1 MLDWKPEIVRRL
13 APLNL
18 APTRQAEIAEE
29 LAQHLDDRYQELL
42 GSGQSEDTA
51 FRTALDEL
59 KGEDLLARSLR
70 LVEATH
76 YHEAIAPGKA
86 TGNFFSGFLQDIR
99 YGLRML
105 AKSPAFALIAILT
118 LALGIG
124 ANAAIFQLIDA
135 VRLRA
140 LPVKDPNSLASVH
153 RSQVTW
159 GNCNGPYCQF
169 TFPLWQQIRQRQ
181 QAFSSIAAWGADTL
195 NLANGGEVD
204 NARVIWVSGDF
215 FRTLDVQPMLGRL
228 ISDADDETGCAG
240 GADLSYSFWQGRYGG
255 GASVIGKTLTIDGHP
270 FPILGVTPPSF
281 YGVAVGDRF
290 DVAIP
295 ICSEPIVDGQFS
307 RITGPR
313 EREDWWLSI
322 FGRLKPEWT
331 VRSATAQLAVVAG
344 AALHETIPPQY
355 DPEGVKHYLA
365 YKFEAWP
372 VANGFSVMRRDDSDP
387 LWLLLGLSGLVLL
400 IACAN
405 LANLMLARASSR
417 EREVAVRLALGA
429 SRMRLIRQVL
439 SESALLAIA
448 GTICGGFLAAVL
460 SRFLV
465 AFISTSDNPIF
476 LDMSTDWRV
485 LGFAAG
491 LAILT
496 TLLFGLV
503 PALRSGSVPPGSVL
517 KTGGRAIT
525 TGRERF
531 RLQRMLVAS
540 QVALSLVL
548 LAGAL
553 LFARSLRNL
562 MARDPGFQ
570 ANGMLVTNL
579 DYTRLKLPAAQ
590 QWPFERDLLERV
602 RAIPGVVAAGVSNRS
617 PVSGSGSN
625 DRILDKN
632 GNYHPNGHAF
642 EDFVSPE
649 YFATI
654 EDPILEGRDFNA
666 NDSASSPKVAIVNQT
681 FVKQFLD
688 GVQNPIGKQFR
699 VPVWND
705 AGKPPRYFTV
715 VGEVKDSV
723 YNDLHEPMVPV
734 MYFPRTQLVPPF
746 VGSFPTFL
754 IRSRVGMAGLLNSV
768 KDTIMGVNPEVDIEF
783 KLLSTQV
790 RESLTQDQLMATLCG
805 FFAALAVLLAAI
817 GLYGVISYTVAQRTN
832 EIGVRM
838 ALGAQHSNVIRLIL
852 GEVSVLIGIGVA
864 MGVGLALAGGTAAG
878 SLLYGLK
885 AHDPLT
891 LALAI
896 ILLAAIGLAASF
908 VPARRASRL
917 DPMAAL
923 RYE

>member
-1 MLDWKPEIVRRL
+1 MNTL
-13 APLNL
+13 
-18 APTRQAEIAEE
+18 
-29 LAQHLDDRYQELL
+29 
-42 GSGQSEDTA
+42 
-51 FRTALDEL
+51 F
-59 KGEDLLARSLR
+59 
-70 LVEATH
+70 
-76 YHEAIAPGKA
+76 
-86 TGNFFSGFLQDIR
+86 QDVR

-105 AKSPAFALIAILT
+105 TKSPAFALVAILT

-135 VRLRA
+135 VRLRT
-140 LPVKDPNSLASVH
+140 LPVRDPNSLAIVH
-153 RSQVTW
+153 RNDGTS
-159 GNCNGPYCQF
+159 GSCNGPYCQF

-181 QAFSSIAAWGADTL
+181 GAFSSIAAWGTDTL
-195 NLANGGEVD
+195 NLAQGGEVD
-204 NARVIWVSGDF
+204 NAQVIWVSGNF
-215 FRTLDVQPMLGRL
+215 FHTLDVEPMLGRL
-228 ISDADDETGCAG
+228 VSEADDQTGCAG
-240 GADLSYSFWQGRYGG
+240 GADLNYSFWQRRYGG
-255 GASVIGKTLTIDGHP
+255 RTTVIGKTLTIEGHP

-281 YGVAVGDRF
+281 YGVSVGDRF

-295 ICSEPIVDGQFS
+295 ICSEPIVDGEFS
-307 RITGPR
+307 RITGTR
-313 EREDWWLSI
+313 EREQWWLAI
-322 FGRLKPEWT
+322 FGRLKPGWT
-331 VRSATAQLAVVAG
+331 VKSATAQLGVIAG
-344 AALHETIPPQY
+344 PALHETIPPQY

-372 VANGFSVMRRDDSDP
+372 AANGFSVMRRDDSDP

-429 SRMRLIRQVL
+429 SRARLIRQLL

-448 GTICGGFLAAVL
+448 GASCGGLLAAVL
-460 SRFLV
+460 SRSLV
-465 AFISTSDNPIF
+465 AFISSPDNPVF
-476 LDMSTDWRV
+476 LDMPVDWRV

-496 TLLFGLV
+496 TVLFGLA

-517 KTGGRAIT
+517 KTGGRGMTAS
-525 TGRERF
+525 RERF

-562 MARDPGFQ
+562 MARNPGFQ
-570 ANGMLVTNL
+570 QNGVLVANI
-579 DYTRLKLPAAQ
+579 DYTRLKLPATQ
-590 QWPFERDLLERV
+590 EWPFERDLLERV
-602 RAIPGVVAAGVSNRS
+602 RAIPGVGAAGLSTRS
-617 PVSGSGSN
+617 PVSENTSN

-632 GNYHPNGHAF
+632 GNYHPNGDAW
-642 EDFVSPE
+642 EDFVSAG

-654 EDPILEGRDFNA
+654 EDPILAGRDFTS

-681 FVKQFLD
+681 FVKKFLD
-688 GVQNPIGKQFR
+688 GVQNPIGTEFR
-699 VPVWND
+699 VWND
-705 AGKPPRYFTV
+705 TGKPLRYYAV

-723 YNDLHEPMVPV
+723 YDDLHEPMVPV

-746 VGSFPTFL
+746 VGPFATFL
-754 IRSRVGMAGLLNSV
+754 IRSRAGMAGLLKSV
-768 KDTIMGVNPEVDIEF
+768 EDTIMDVNPEVDIEF

-790 RESLTQDQLMATLCG
+790 RESLTQDELMATLCG
-805 FFAALAVLLAAI
+805 FFGGLAVLLAAI

-838 ALGAQHSNVIRLIL
+838 ALGAQRSGVIRLIL
-852 GEVSVLIGIGVA
+852 GEVSVLIGIGIA
-864 MGVGLALAGGTAAG
+864 AGVGLALAGGTAAG

-885 AHDPLT
+885 ARDPLT

-908 VPARRASRL
+908 VPVRRASRL